1 MKELKTFPAVR
12 RGNHIFKASV
22 MGDDSFLVVA
32 INAFD
37 GSTTIRHFE
46 TEEGAVFFMNIII
59 ERDIYG

>member
-1 MKELKTFPAVR
+1 MRELKTFPAVR

-32 INAFD
+32 INVFD

-46 TEEGAVFFMNIII
+46 TEDDAVFFMNIII